1 VAMALESQLPTVAA
15 RTVPAGG
22 VAGALVLVVL
32 PGLTLLFWA
41 SGCLVRSVIALI
53 APHRP

>member
-1 VAMALESQLPTVAA
+1 MALESQLPTVAA